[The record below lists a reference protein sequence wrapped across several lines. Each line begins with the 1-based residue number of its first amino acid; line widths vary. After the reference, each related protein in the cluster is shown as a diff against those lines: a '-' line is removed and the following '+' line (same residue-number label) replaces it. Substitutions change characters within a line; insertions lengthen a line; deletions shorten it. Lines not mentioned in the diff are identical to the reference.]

1 MIPEK
6 ACETLSDISSNAF
19 KWNYTNEIGT
29 VLQKLKNNSMFTK
42 KRNVIKSSPSMY
54 MEKVHISSAT
64 KCHKKKHNNIGVV
77 DCKCNHI
84 S

>member
-6 ACETLSDISSNAF
+6 AYETLSDISSNAF

-42 KRNVIKSSPSMY
+42 KRNVIKSSPSIY

-64 KCHKKKHNNIGVV
+64 KCHKKKHYNIGVV

>member
-6 ACETLSDISSNAF
+6 AYETLSDISSNAF

-42 KRNVIKSSPSMY
+42 KRNVIKSSPSIY

-64 KCHKKKHNNIGVV
+64 KCHKKEHCNIGIA
-77 DCKCNHI
+77 DCKYNHI

>member
-6 ACETLSDISSNAF
+6 ACETLSDISFNAF

-29 VLQKLKNNSMFTK
+29 VLQKVKNNSMFTK
-42 KRNVIKSSPSMY
+42 KRNVIESSPSVY
-54 MEKVHISSAT
+54 MEKIHISSAT
-64 KCHKKKHNNIGVV
+64 QCHKKKHYNIGVV